1 LNPEGNLNAVNV
13 LQNIASLQLTSLPEL
28 QRWGNMTS
36 ESITPRRKK
45 KNIVVMQSML
55 KRKEKNIAG

>member
-1 LNPEGNLNAVNV
+1 MNV